1 MKKNSTAFILIS
13 EVVPGQVIW
22 ESNFIKLTF
31 EEKERTI

>member
-13 EVVPGQVIW
+13 EALPGQIIW

-31 EEKERTI
+31 EKKERMI